1 MSWCSPTTDH
11 VHVGS
16 DRGLDVDRRSGKSL
30 YRRCPAVDRIRAG
43 DHLTMPVFSLTKRLS
58 FPPPHMAIR
67 EGLLAVG
74 GDLSVDRLLLA
85 YRSGIFPW
93 YADGEPILWWSPDP
107 RLVLYPKELRVSR
120 SLRKTIKRCRFQI
133 TVDKAFDRVIHAC
146 ARMKRAYG
154 EGTWITADMEA
165 AYGELHRQGY
175 AHSVE
180 AWQAGNLVGGLYG
193 VSIGRA
199 FFGESMFSRQS
210 NASKVA
216 FVHWV
221 EALRRM
227 RCMLIDCQVR
237 TDHLIRF
244 GAREVPRSTFLAQ
257 LKEAVG
263 SA

>member
-1 MSWCSPTTDH
+1 M
-11 VHVGS
+11 GAS
-16 DRGLDVDRRSGKSL
+16 DQQF
-30 YRRCPAVDRIRAG
+30 
-43 DHLTMPVFSLTKRLS
+43 MPVFNLTNRLS

-120 SLRKTIKRCRFQI
+120 SLRRTIKRRLFHI
-133 TVDKAFDRVIHAC
+133 TVDQAFDRVIRAC
-146 ARMKRAYG
+146 AQVKRSYG

-165 AYGELHRQGY
+165 AYRDLHRRGY

-180 AWQAGNLVGGLYG
+180 AWQADSLVGGLYG

-210 NASKVA
+210 DASKVA
-216 FVHWV
+216 FVKWV
-221 EALRRM
+221 EDLQRLRYK
-227 RCMLIDCQVR
+227 LIDCQVR

-244 GAREVPRSTFLAQ
+244 GAREVPRSRFLAQ
-257 LKEAVG
+257 LKEAIG
-263 SA
+263 SG